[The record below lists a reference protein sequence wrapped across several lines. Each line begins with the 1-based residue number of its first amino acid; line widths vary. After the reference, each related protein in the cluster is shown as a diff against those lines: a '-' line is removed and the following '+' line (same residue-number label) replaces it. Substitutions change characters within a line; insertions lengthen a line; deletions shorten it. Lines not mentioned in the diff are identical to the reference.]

1 VKFEK
6 LALRAKKMVDQRGGI
21 ESLKADAAQLKDIA
35 KGEGTMSEK
44 AKAAAQAIKTPG
56 ADDAAD
62 AAPAHQDVAP
72 AAQDATPAAAAPAEP
87 APADP
92 APADPAPADPAP
104 ADPAPAAPTTSPDL
118 AAWAAG
124 DDSAAQQ

>member
-6 LALRAKKMVDQRGGI
+6 LALRAKKMVDQRGGL

-56 ADDAAD
+56 ADGEGD
-62 AAPAHQDVAP
+62 AAPAQDAAASVQDAAAP
-72 AAQDATPAAAAPAEP
+72 AAQDA
-87 APADP
+87 
-92 APADPAPADPAP
+92 AP
-104 ADPAPAAPTTSPDL
+104 ADPAPAAPTASPDL

-124 DDSAAQQ
+124 DDSAAQK

>member
-1 VKFEK
+1 MKFEK
-6 LALRAKKMVDQRGGI
+6 LALRAKKLVDERGGI

-56 ADDAAD
+56 AGAEGD
-62 AAPAHQDVAP
+62 AAPISQDAAP
-72 AAQDATPAAAAPAEP
+72 AAQDAAPAEP
-87 APADP
+87 APA
-92 APADPAPADPAP
+92 
-104 ADPAPAAPTTSPDL
+104 APTASPDL

>member
-6 LALRAKKMVDQRGGI
+6 LALRAKKMVDERGGL

-56 ADDAAD
+56 ADEAGDGAPMQEATAPVEQEAAAPVAQDAPPAD
-62 AAPAHQDVAP
+62 AAPAA
-72 AAQDATPAAAAPAEP
+72 
-87 APADP
+87 
-92 APADPAPADPAP
+92 
-104 ADPAPAAPTTSPDL
+104 PAPAAPTSSPDL

>member
-6 LALRAKKMVDQRGGI
+6 LALRAKKMVDERGGL

-56 ADDAAD
+56 ADDEGD
-62 AAPAHQDVAP
+62 AAPVHQDAAP
-72 AAQDATPAAAAPAEP
+72 VAQD
-87 APADP
+87 D
-92 APADPAPADPAP
+92 AP
-104 ADPAPAAPTTSPDL
+104 ADPAPAAPTASPDL

>member
-1 VKFEK
+1 MKFEK
-6 LALRAKKMVDQRGGI
+6 LALRAKKIVDERGGL

-56 ADDAAD
+56 ADDAAG
-62 AAPAHQDVAP
+62 AAPAQQAAP
-72 AAQDATPAAAAPAEP
+72 AAPDPTPAAAAPTDA
-87 APADP
+87 APADA
-92 APADPAPADPAP
+92 APAT
-104 ADPAPAAPTTSPDL
+104 PTASPDL